1 MNALQPPR
9 WLAVLAMAVGPIMPI
24 GGLCA
29 QDAAGPDNDVIVTT
43 GEGAGHTGRLAV
55 NIAAGNHNQQASSAL
70 VAQGDVAVTLGAITQ
85 LSTSIGPEDTANR
98 ITIGAGAFAGNAGL
112 VSLNITAGT
121 QNQSA
126 NLAALAIG
134 PAGALSDLLLEQAR
148 APIEPSG
155 GTAQSATG
163 PNDVITIG
171 DDAFGQGSGLFQA
184 NVIGGERNSS
194 ANTFSLTVAVSGQP

>member
-1 MNALQPPR
+1 MIGLHQRR
-9 WLAVLAMAVGPIMPI
+9 WIAVLAMAVGPILPV

-29 QDAAGPDNDVIVTT
+29 QDAADPDNAVIVTT

-55 NIAAGNHNQQASSAL
+55 NIAAGNHNQQAASAL

-85 LSTSIGPEDTANR
+85 ISTSTGSEDTANR
-98 ITIGAGAFAGNAGL
+98 IAIGAGAFAGNAGL

-126 NLAALAIG
+126 NLAALTIG
-134 PAGALSDLLLEQAR
+134 PAGALSDLLLEQSR

-163 PNDVITIG
+163 PNDVIAIG

-194 ANTFSLTVAVSGQP
+194 ANTFSLTVTVGGQP

>member
-1 MNALQPPR
+1 MIGLHQRR
-9 WLAVLAMAVGPIMPI
+9 WIAVAAMAAGPILAV

-29 QDAAGPDNDVIVTT
+29 QDTRAPDNDVIIAAN
-43 GEGAGHTGRLAV
+43 EGAGHTGRLAV

-70 VAQGDVAVTLGAITQ
+70 VAQGDVALTVGAITQ
-85 LSTSIGPEDTANR
+85 FSTSTGAEDTANR
-98 ITIGAGAFAGNAGL
+98 IAIGAGAFAGNAGL

-121 QNQSA
+121 RNQSA

-155 GTAQSATG
+155 GTAQTATG
-163 PNDVITIG
+163 PNDVITIA

-194 ANTFSLTVAVSGQP
+194 ANTFSLTVAVGGQP

>member
-1 MNALQPPR
+1 MIGLHQRR
-9 WLAVLAMAVGPIMPI
+9 WIAVLAMAVGQILPV

-29 QDAAGPDNDVIVTT
+29 QDAADPDNAVIVTT
-43 GEGAGHTGRLAV
+43 GEGAGHTGRFAV
-55 NIAAGNHNQQASSAL
+55 NIAAGNHNQQAASAL

-85 LSTSIGPEDTANR
+85 ISTSTGSEDTANR
-98 ITIGAGAFAGNAGL
+98 IAIGAGAFAGNAGL

-126 NLAALAIG
+126 NLAALTIG
-134 PAGALSDLLLEQAR
+134 PAGALSDLLLEQSR

-163 PNDVITIG
+163 PNDVIAIG

-194 ANTFSLTVAVSGQP
+194 ANTFSLTVKVGGQP

>member
-1 MNALQPPR
+1 MNAAHSPR
-9 WLAVLAMAVGPIMPI
+9 WLAVLAMAVGPIVPVA
-24 GGLCA
+24 GLCA
-29 QDAAGPDNDVIVTT
+29 QDAVAPDNQVIISAT
-43 GEGAGHTGRLAV
+43 EGAGHTGRLAV

-70 VAQGDVAVTLGAITQ
+70 VAHGDVAVTIGAITQ
-85 LSTSIGPEDTANR
+85 LSTSTGSEDTANR
-98 ITIGAGAFAGNAGL
+98 ITIEAGAFAGNSGL

-155 GTAQSATG
+155 GTAQTATG

>member
-1 MNALQPPR
+1 MIGLHQRR
-9 WLAVLAMAVGPIMPI
+9 WIAVLAMAVGPILPV

-29 QDAAGPDNDVIVTT
+29 QDAADPDNAVIVTA

-55 NIAAGNHNQQASSAL
+55 NIAAGNHNQQAASAL

-85 LSTSIGPEDTANR
+85 ISTSTGSEDTANR
-98 ITIGAGAFAGNAGL
+98 IAIGAGAFAGNAGL

-126 NLAALAIG
+126 NLAALTIG
-134 PAGALSDLLLEQAR
+134 PAGALSDLLLEQSR

-163 PNDVITIG
+163 PNDVIAIG

-194 ANTFSLTVAVSGQP
+194 ANTFSLTVTVGGQP

>member
-1 MNALQPPR
+1 MTSLNKRR
-9 WLAVLAMAVGPIMPI
+9 WLIAAAMIVGPFVPVEN
-24 GGLCA
+24 LAA
-29 QDAAGPDNDVIVTT
+29 QDVAEPDNQVIIAAN
-43 GEGAGHTGRLAV
+43 EGAGHTGRLAV

-70 VAQGDVAVTLGAITQ
+70 VAQGDVAVTIGVIRQ
-85 LSTSIGPEDTANR
+85 VSTSTAAADTANR
-98 ITIGAGAFAGNAGL
+98 IAIAAGAFAGNSGL

-134 PAGALSDLLLEQAR
+134 PAGALSDLLLEQSR

-155 GTAQSATG
+155 GTTQSATG

-194 ANTFSLTVAVSGQP
+194 ANTFSLTVAVGGQP